1 MSVEDLEQGL
11 EHLMGSLYTA
21 EETARRR
28 EGFLDR
34 ARQAWRNTG

>member
-11 EHLMGSLYTA
+11 EYLMGSLYTA

-28 EGFLDR
+28 EGFLGL
-34 ARQAWRNTG
+34 ARKAWKSTA